1 MFVIR
6 RFESQQLRQGTGP
19 GVMHRGTDH
28 GLDTLQIKLAGCPAV
43 AENDAKQLIYFA
55 GDFLLDRFGRFFSWA
70 DGVVSATGRSSQI
83 RVLTSTNC

>member
-55 GDFLLDRFGRFFSWA
+55 GDFLLDRFDRFFSWA
-70 DGVVSATGRSSQI
+70 DGAVSVTGRSSQI